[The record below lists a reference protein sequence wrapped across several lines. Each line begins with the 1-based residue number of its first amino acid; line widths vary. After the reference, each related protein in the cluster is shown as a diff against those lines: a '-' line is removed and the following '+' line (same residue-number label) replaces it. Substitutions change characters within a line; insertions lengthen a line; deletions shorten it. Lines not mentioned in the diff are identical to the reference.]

1 MHVISAIVPV
11 YNVEKFLN
19 ECIDSILNQTYTYF
33 ELILVDDGSTDQ
45 SGHICDQYAEKDGR
59 IRVVHQSNQG
69 LSAARNK
76 ALDLVTGEYITFI
89 DSDDIVSEYYF
100 EELLLLILKYDADI
114 SVCDI
119 ISFKDG
125 KCFENRGEP
134 DAYNVVCMD
143 NKEAVLSIY
152 SNNKRHISV
161 SAYGKLYRKFL
172 FDNQRFPVG
181 RIHEDQYI
189 IPIVF
194 HEAGNV
200 VWLERALYWY
210 REREGSITHQN
221 FSLKRYDDIKAVDH
235 CIIYFNLC
243 GETDLAIAAKKR
255 KEELLAYYSLLA
267 RKNHIYFSLPK
278 EYWMSRF
285 TAIKTMRRH
294 LPIEKYS
301 YYLIDFFPGI
311 IHAEAYLRRF
321 LQRIGID
328 CRSM

>member
-11 YNVEKFLN
+11 YNVEKYLN
-19 ECIDSILNQTYTYF
+19 ECIDSILSQTYTYF

-45 SGHICDQYAEKDGR
+45 SGYICDQYAEKDSR
-59 IRVVHQSNQG
+59 ICVVHQSNQG

-100 EELLLLILKYDADI
+100 EELLQLIFKYDADI
-114 SVCDI
+114 SVCDL

-125 KCFENRGEP
+125 KCFENWGEP
-134 DAYNVVCMD
+134 DAGSVVCIA

-152 SNNKRHISV
+152 GNNKRHISV
-161 SAYGKLYRKFL
+161 SAFGKLYRKCL
-172 FDNQRFPVG
+172 FDNHRFPVG
-181 RIHEDQYI
+181 RIHEDQYT
-189 IPIVF
+189 IPVVF
-194 HEAGNV
+194 HKARNV

-235 CIIYFNLC
+235 CIIYFNRC
-243 GETDLAIAAKKR
+243 GEIDLAIAAKKR

-278 EYWMSRF
+278 EYRMSRY
-285 TAIKTMRRH
+285 TAIKTMRRL

-301 YYLIDFFPGI
+301 YYLIDFFPGM